1 MSLLQE
7 VLLDA
12 SSVAV
17 GLLFALD
24 VAGEGGAG
32 QRKTSNP
39 NGKRKEKAAGEAHLS
54 VQTELLDLID
64 AVDHHVHEGEQRV
77 HVFGR
82 RVAHAR
88 HYTQKQMHI

>member
-7 VLLDA
+7 VLLHA

-17 GLLFALD
+17 GFLFALN
-24 VAGEGGAG
+24 VEGEGAG
-32 QRKTSNP
+32 RRKRSNSS
-39 NGKRKEKAAGEAHLS
+39 GKRKKKVAGEAHLS

-88 HYTQKQMHI
+88 HYTQQQTHI